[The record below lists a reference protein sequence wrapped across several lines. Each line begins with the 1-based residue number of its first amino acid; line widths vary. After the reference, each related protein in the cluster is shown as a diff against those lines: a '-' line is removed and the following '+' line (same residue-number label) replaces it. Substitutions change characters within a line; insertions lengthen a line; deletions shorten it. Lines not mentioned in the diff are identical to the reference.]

1 MVMQYNKKKTNV
13 LYPNTISNK
22 IKFDEDEPLNIIL
35 LILIKDFK
43 DQFPYT
49 ENITNCWLED
59 YEGFALNPN
68 TFTHVKDLQKKNYK
82 VSLIFQNEDNNEIST
97 NAILISDNPKSNT
110 HFEIIDVED
119 YDDHEK
125 LFSFKMLFITN
136 LISLTLFLVQKTNTE
151 VYQLRI
157 FDVINKTWVDKA
169 AIEFI
174 LPETPFAKGAMR
186 QAYLVEVF
194 NMIDDLKLESTQMK
208 FVVKSYKSL
217 YKN

>member
-1 MVMQYNKKKTNV
+1 
-13 LYPNTISNK
+13 
-22 IKFDEDEPLNIIL
+22 
-35 LILIKDFK
+35 
-43 DQFPYT
+43 
-49 ENITNCWLED
+49 
-59 YEGFALNPN
+59 
-68 TFTHVKDLQKKNYK
+68 
-82 VSLIFQNEDNNEIST
+82 
-97 NAILISDNPKSNT
+97 
-110 HFEIIDVED
+110 
-119 YDDHEK
+119 
-125 LFSFKMLFITN
+125 MLFITN